1 MYILVISIVL
11 AACGFLTSPILIGI
25 FPSIIA
31 FCLSIYCLVQK
42 KTINR
47 FRTLFVSLTGI
58 LVPLIMYFNCYGI
71 SLPYDKGTGMSFY
84 SQIIYDN
91 YSNMGL
97 DMSFLEKEDEEIIEA
112 DIEKESEKDP
122 VEATSESEDGMYYLS
137 DGIPQDSKGYHGNEL
152 SEDAGQKD
160 NSNNNAALG
169 SSFEDSIDYK
179 DYPDNIFEKF
189 KDIEKEYDTKPISKY
204 VAASDD
210 DMASYGGLPV
220 GTMLIAQYFR
230 EDDHNCNPVL
240 VLQNKTGELNRY
252 ECIFTARDEEGN
264 EIAVSEKTSEVVPD
278 GARFVM
284 EGRFDK
290 NELNGNLPAMYE
302 FTISKYIPYEKN
314 MTDDVIVQAMVSG
327 NSVIVAADNTS
338 DIKVKVDA
346 YILFFDGDEL
356 VDCIWLIPSNVD
368 EVCISPKSLAS
379 IKGDAYYKF
388 DRIETYYTAY
398 EAIESEN

>member
-1 MYILVISIVL
+1 MYILVTSIVL
-11 AACGFLTSPILIGI
+11 AVCGFLTSPILIGI

-31 FCLSIYCLVQK
+31 FCLSIYCVVQK

-58 LVPLIMYFNCYGI
+58 IVPIIMYLNCYGF
-71 SLPYDKGTGMSFY
+71 SLPYDKGMNLPVLT
-84 SQIIYDN
+84 QIIYDN

-97 DMSFLEKEDEEIIEA
+97 DMSFLIKNDEEPDVISEPEIADDEDIVSVESTPENSGDMYYVNNLGKKEETEA
-112 DIEKESEKDP
+112 D
-122 VEATSESEDGMYYLS
+122 T
-137 DGIPQDSKGYHGNEL
+137 
-152 SEDAGQKD
+152 
-160 NSNNNAALG
+160 
-169 SSFEDSIDYK
+169 EDSLDYR
-179 DYPDNIFEKF
+179 DYPETVFEKF
-189 KDIEKEYDTKPISKY
+189 KDLEKEYDTKPESKY

-210 DMASYGGLPV
+210 DMPSYGGLPL

-240 VLQNKTGELNRY
+240 ILQNKTGDLNRY

-264 EIAVSEKTSEVVPD
+264 EISVSERTSEVVPD
-278 GARFVM
+278 GAKFVM
-284 EGRFDK
+284 EGRFNK
-290 NELNGNLPAMYE
+290 SELNGKLPSMYE
-302 FTISKYIPYEKN
+302 FTVSKYTPYEKD
-314 MTDDVIVQAMVSG
+314 MTDQVTVQTMVSG

-346 YILFFDGDEL
+346 YILFFDGEEL
-356 VDCIWLIPSNVD
+356 VDCIWLIPNNVD
-368 EVCISPKSLAS
+368 DVCISPGSLAS

-398 EAIESEN
+398 EAIESDE